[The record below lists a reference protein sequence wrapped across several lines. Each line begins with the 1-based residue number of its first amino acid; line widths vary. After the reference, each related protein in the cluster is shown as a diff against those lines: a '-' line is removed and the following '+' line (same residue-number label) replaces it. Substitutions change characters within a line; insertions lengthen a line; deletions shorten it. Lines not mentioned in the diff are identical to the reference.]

1 MGVSGS
7 DFFSHGVGSTL
18 LNSSGDLSVSSWSSD
33 GVLWVDVEVVLGL
46 WSEELSVVLLLDGL
60 LLLENV
66 LLLLFDEEG
75 FSLVSHVL
83 ELKVD
88 LSDLLIGKAVSWSVN
103 QILDGSK
110 LVDEDEIVV
119 VSGVVDGIKIGVQKV
134 LLKEVMSSLVNRQVE
149 DSAGDLEQVLGNIVV
164 VSLELLE
171 IRLNEDVLLGLV
183 HEGVDL
189 SSLLIGDITIK
200 EVELSQNIN
209 EVDLSDH
216 VLAEE
221 EDILILLVE
230 LSDQEGIRSLSSWGV
245 ARQSWVFSGRDGL
258 LDLWGE
264 ESVSVVAHGLLIP
277 SS

>member
-189 SSLLIGDITIK
+189 SSLFIGDITIK

>member
-1 MGVSGS
+1 LGVSGS

-189 SSLLIGDITIK
+189 SSLFIGDITIK

>member
-1 MGVSGS
+1 LGVSGS

-18 LNSSGDLSVSSWSSD
+18 LNSSGNLSVSSWSSD
-33 GVLWVDVEVVLGL
+33 GVLWVNVEVVLGL

-149 DSAGDLEQVLGNIVV
+149 DSAGDLEQVLRNIVV

-189 SSLLIGDITIK
+189 SSLFIGDIAIK